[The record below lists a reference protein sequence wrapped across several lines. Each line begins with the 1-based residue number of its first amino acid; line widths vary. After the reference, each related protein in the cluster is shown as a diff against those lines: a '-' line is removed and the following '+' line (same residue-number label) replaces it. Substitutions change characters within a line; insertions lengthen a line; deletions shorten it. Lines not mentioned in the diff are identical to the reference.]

1 MYRAGPLSEPP
12 LKITPY
18 KSFLLPRNN
27 STYHSIGSSL
37 GDENVAKIEV
47 GGVHFET
54 LKELALKDKNMSS
67 KCLFKGLLIYLFLL
81 S

>member
-47 GGVHFET
+47 GG
-54 LKELALKDKNMSS
+54 AL
-67 KCLFKGLLIYLFLL
+67 
-81 S
+81 